1 MENKRYYI
9 KIDGRLQE
17 VTYDEYLV
25 YISRKVN
32 RESVH
37 FICMGQVVMEVEK
50 DIYEE
55 HYRDLRKWKYLRS
68 EAEHW
73 EVSYHAMDTDLM
85 TGEETIFDE
94 TAETVEDRAMYHI
107 YLEKLH
113 PALEAL
119 NTEEFRLVYQ
129 LYYEG
134 LSERTLAKQIGISQA
149 AVHKRKEKILKCLR
163 EAMEL

>member
-1 MENKRYYI
+1 
-9 KIDGRLQE
+9 
-17 VTYDEYLV
+17 
-25 YISRKVN
+25 
-32 RESVH
+32 
-37 FICMGQVVMEVEK
+37 
-50 DIYEE
+50 
-55 HYRDLRKWKYLRS
+55 
-68 EAEHW
+68 
-73 EVSYHAMDTDLM
+73 M
-85 TGEETIFDE
+85 TTREETIFDE
-94 TAETVEDRAMYHI
+94 TAETEEDRATHHI

-134 LSERTLAKQIGISQA
+134 LSERTLAKQIGLSQA